1 LVRWRTDAPVQAHY
15 KDMFH
20 SFPRTAPMIQNALTG
35 EPKADSP
42 SPETH
47 GSQLIAEGASLPG
60 DRPLT
65 PRPVDDDALP
75 PPLTLPIDETTPAEP
90 LPGSAG

>member
-1 LVRWRTDAPVQAHY
+1 LVRWRTDAPVQVHY

-20 SFPRTAPMIQNALTG
+20 PSLRSTPMIQNALTG

-65 PRPVDDDALP
+65 PVDDDPPP